1 MQFRRATEADRK
13 SIEALWAYCFEKPD
27 EPFFQWYFSRV
38 CQMDDVVVAEE
49 NQHIAAD
56 LHLRPYTLNLRGNS
70 MPVDYMVGVAT
81 HPAARGRGI
90 ASKLLK
96 NAFRISRSRG
106 KSAVI
111 LMPSD
116 ASFYMPLGCSFYV
129 QQWERSAAPEWLA
142 RIGEKP
148 EKAMTVSSPD
158 EWHILASVYEKFTE
172 KRNGFTQRD
181 EKTWRTFIEG
191 QLNEGYIAVTGDET
205 GPTGYLC
212 YGIDGRRLIANEM
225 AYVSDRGRRGLYAFM
240 AGHRGSID
248 RCTWYEPLDDCS
260 FYYWPN
266 GAEHTYIENRTFP
279 FMMARITDP
288 VGVIDGLP
296 CEKQIH
302 GEYSFQLVD
311 PVLSENNG
319 IYMVRA
325 EDEDG
330 EIHALQDDIFYKLR
344 LHIEDTS
351 GIDLGNHIPEPS
363 FCMNVNTLAE
373 LVFGT
378 SDFIELLKR
387 NQITWLTKDEAVK
400 EKISRFMMGILPE
413 KDNWIA
419 EWY

>member
-56 LHLRPYTLNLRGNS
+56 LHLRPYTLKLRGNS

-225 AYVSDRGRRGLYAFM
+225 AYASDRGRRGLYAFM

-325 EDEDG
+325 EDG

-378 SDFIELLKR
+378 SDFDELIKR

>member
-27 EPFFQWYFSRV
+27 EPFFQWYFSRA
-38 CQMDDVVVAEE
+38 CHMDDVVVAEE

-56 LHLRPYTLNLRGNS
+56 LHLRPYTLYLRGNS

-111 LMPSD
+111 LMPSE

-172 KRNGFTQRD
+172 RRNGFTQRD

-205 GPTGYLC
+205 GPIGYLC
-212 YGIDGRRLIANEM
+212 YGMDRRRLIANEM
-225 AYVSDRGRRGLYAFM
+225 AYSSDRGRRGLYAFM

-248 RCTWYEPLDDCS
+248 RCIWYEPLDDCS

-266 GAEHTYIENRTFP
+266 GAEHIYIENRTFP

-319 IYMVRA
+319 IYMIRA
-325 EDEDG
+325 EDG
-330 EIHALQDDIFYKLR
+330 AIPALQDDNFYKLR

-378 SDFIELLKR
+378 SDFNELLKR
-387 NQITWLTKDEAVK
+387 NQITWLTKNEAVK

>member
-27 EPFFQWYFSRV
+27 EPFFQWYFSRG

-96 NAFRISRSRG
+96 NSFRISRSRG

-172 KRNGFTQRD
+172 RRNGFTQRD

-325 EDEDG
+325 EEG

-378 SDFIELLKR
+378 SDFNELLKR
-387 NQITWLTKDEAVK
+387 NQIIWLTKDEAVK

>member
-27 EPFFQWYFSRV
+27 EPFFQWYFSRA
-38 CQMDDVVVAEE
+38 CHMDDVVVAEE

-56 LHLRPYTLNLRGNS
+56 LHLRPYTLYLRGNS

-111 LMPSD
+111 LMPSE

-172 KRNGFTQRD
+172 RRNGFTQRD

-205 GPTGYLC
+205 GPIGYLC
-212 YGIDGRRLIANEM
+212 YGMDGRRLIANEM
-225 AYVSDRGRRGLYAFM
+225 AYSSDRGRRGLYAFM

-248 RCTWYEPLDDCS
+248 RCIWYEPLDDCS

-266 GAEHTYIENRTFP
+266 GAEHIYIENRTFP

-319 IYMVRA
+319 IYMIRA
-325 EDEDG
+325 EDG
-330 EIHALQDDIFYKLR
+330 AIHALQDDIFYKLR

-351 GIDLGNHIPEPS
+351 GINLGNHIPEPS

-378 SDFIELLKR
+378 SDFNELLKR
-387 NQITWLTKDEAVK
+387 NHITWLTKDEAVK

>member
-172 KRNGFTQRD
+172 RRNGFTQRN

-325 EDEDG
+325 EEG

-378 SDFIELLKR
+378 SDFNELLKR

>member
-27 EPFFQWYFSRV
+27 EPFFQWYFSRG

-96 NAFRISRSRG
+96 NSFRISRSRG

-172 KRNGFTQRD
+172 RRNGFTQRD

-325 EDEDG
+325 EEG

-378 SDFIELLKR
+378 SDFNELLKR

>member
-1 MQFRRATEADRK
+1 
-13 SIEALWAYCFEKPD
+13 
-27 EPFFQWYFSRV
+27 
-38 CQMDDVVVAEE
+38 
-49 NQHIAAD
+49 
-56 LHLRPYTLNLRGNS
+56 
-70 MPVDYMVGVAT
+70 
-81 HPAARGRGI
+81 
-90 ASKLLK
+90 
-96 NAFRISRSRG
+96 
-106 KSAVI
+106 
-111 LMPSD
+111 MPSD

-129 QQWERSAAPEWLA
+129 QQWERSAAPEWLYDW
-142 RIGEKP
+142 EKP

-225 AYVSDRGRRGLYAFM
+225 AYVSDRGRRGFM
-240 AGHRGSID
+240 PSWPATGGSID

-260 FYYWPN
+260 FYHSPN

-296 CEKQIH
+296 YEKQIH

-325 EDEDG
+325 EDG

-351 GIDLGNHIPEPS
+351 GIDLGNHIPEPF

-378 SDFIELLKR
+378 SDFNELLKR
-387 NQITWLTKDEAVK
+387 NQITWLTKRRSGKRKDILFHDGYTS
-400 EKISRFMMGILPE
+400 EKR
-413 KDNWIA
+413 
-419 EWY
+419 

>member
-13 SIEALWAYCFEKPD
+13 SIEALWAYCFEKLD

-96 NAFRISRSRG
+96 NSFRISRSRG

-172 KRNGFTQRD
+172 RRNGFTQRD

-325 EDEDG
+325 EEG

-378 SDFIELLKR
+378 SDFNELLKR

>member
-205 GPTGYLC
+205 GPIGYLC
-212 YGIDGRRLIANEM
+212 YGIEGRRLIANEM
-225 AYVSDRGRRGLYAFM
+225 AYASDRGRRGLYAFM

-325 EDEDG
+325 EDG

-378 SDFIELLKR
+378 SDFNELLKR

>member
-56 LHLRPYTLNLRGNS
+56 LHLRPYILNLRGNS

-96 NAFRISRSRG
+96 NSLRISRSRG

-172 KRNGFTQRD
+172 RRNGFTQRD

-225 AYVSDRGRRGLYAFM
+225 AYVSDRGRRGLYAFV

-325 EDEDG
+325 EEG

-378 SDFIELLKR
+378 SDFNELLKR

>member
-142 RIGEKP
+142 RIGEKT

-325 EDEDG
+325 EDG

-378 SDFIELLKR
+378 SDFNELLKR

>member
-96 NAFRISRSRG
+96 NSFRISRSRG

-172 KRNGFTQRD
+172 RRNGFTQRD

-325 EDEDG
+325 EEG
-330 EIHALQDDIFYKLR
+330 EIYALQDDIFYKLR

-378 SDFIELLKR
+378 SDFNELLKR

>member
-96 NAFRISRSRG
+96 NSFRISRSRG

-172 KRNGFTQRD
+172 RRNGFTQRD

-191 QLNEGYIAVTGDET
+191 QLNEGYIAVTGDKT

-325 EDEDG
+325 EEG

-378 SDFIELLKR
+378 SDFNELLKR

>member
-27 EPFFQWYFSRV
+27 EPFFQWYFSQV

-225 AYVSDRGRRGLYAFM
+225 AYASDRGRRGLYAFM

-260 FYYWPN
+260 FYYWTN

-325 EDEDG
+325 EDG

-378 SDFIELLKR
+378 SDFDELIKR

>member
-158 EWHILASVYEKFTE
+158 EWHILASVYEKFTG

-191 QLNEGYIAVTGDET
+191 QLSEGYIAVTGDET

-325 EDEDG
+325 EDG

-378 SDFIELLKR
+378 SDFNELLKR

>member
-81 HPAARGRGI
+81 HPAARGREI

-172 KRNGFTQRD
+172 RRNGFTQRD

-325 EDEDG
+325 EDG

-378 SDFIELLKR
+378 SDFNELLKR

>member
-49 NQHIAAD
+49 NQNIAAD

-172 KRNGFTQRD
+172 RRNGFTQRD
-181 EKTWRTFIEG
+181 EKTWRTFVEG

-325 EDEDG
+325 EDG

-378 SDFIELLKR
+378 SDFNELLKR

>member
-13 SIEALWAYCFEKPD
+13 SIEVLWAYCFEKPD

-96 NAFRISRSRG
+96 NSFRISRSRG

-172 KRNGFTQRD
+172 RRNGFTQRD

-325 EDEDG
+325 EEG

-378 SDFIELLKR
+378 SDFNELLKR

>member
-142 RIGEKP
+142 RIGERP

-325 EDEDG
+325 EDG

-378 SDFIELLKR
+378 SDFNELLKR

>member
-96 NAFRISRSRG
+96 NSFRISRSRG

-172 KRNGFTQRD
+172 RRNGFTQRD

-205 GPTGYLC
+205 GLTGYLC

-325 EDEDG
+325 EEG

-378 SDFIELLKR
+378 SDFNELLKR

>member
-1 MQFRRATEADRK
+1 MQFRRATEADCK

-27 EPFFQWYFSRV
+27 EPFFQWYFSRA
-38 CQMDDVVVAEE
+38 CHMDDVVVAEE

-172 KRNGFTQRD
+172 RRNGFTQRD

-225 AYVSDRGRRGLYAFM
+225 AYASDRGRRGLYAFM

-325 EDEDG
+325 EDG

-378 SDFIELLKR
+378 SDFDELIKR

>member
-96 NAFRISRSRG
+96 NSFRISRTRG

-172 KRNGFTQRD
+172 RRNGFTQRD

-325 EDEDG
+325 EEG

-378 SDFIELLKR
+378 SDFNELLKR

>member
-49 NQHIAAD
+49 DQHIAAD

-172 KRNGFTQRD
+172 RRNGFTQRD

-225 AYVSDRGRRGLYAFM
+225 AYASDRGRRGLYAFM

-325 EDEDG
+325 EDG

-378 SDFIELLKR
+378 SDFNELLKR

>member
-205 GPTGYLC
+205 SPTGYLC

-325 EDEDG
+325 EDG

-378 SDFIELLKR
+378 SDFNELLKR

-413 KDNWIA
+413 KDNWIT

>member
-172 KRNGFTQRD
+172 RRNGFTQRD

-212 YGIDGRRLIANEM
+212 YGIDGRRFIANEM

-325 EDEDG
+325 EDG

-378 SDFIELLKR
+378 SDFNELLKR

-413 KDNWIA
+413 KDNWIT

>member
-172 KRNGFTQRD
+172 RRNGFTQRD

-225 AYVSDRGRRGLYAFM
+225 AYASDRGRRGLYAFM

-325 EDEDG
+325 EDG

-378 SDFIELLKR
+378 SDFNELLKR
-387 NQITWLTKDEAVK
+387 NQITWLTKDEAIK

>member
-96 NAFRISRSRG
+96 NSFRISRSRG

-172 KRNGFTQRD
+172 RRNGFTQRD

-191 QLNEGYIAVTGDET
+191 QLNEGHIAVTGDET

-325 EDEDG
+325 EEG

-378 SDFIELLKR
+378 SDFNELLKR

>member
-96 NAFRISRSRG
+96 NSFRISRSRG

-116 ASFYMPLGCSFYV
+116 ASFYMSLGCSFYV

-172 KRNGFTQRD
+172 RRNGFTQRD

-325 EDEDG
+325 EEG

-378 SDFIELLKR
+378 SDFNELLKR

>member
-172 KRNGFTQRD
+172 KRNGFTRRD

-325 EDEDG
+325 EDG

-378 SDFIELLKR
+378 SDFNELFKR

>member
-56 LHLRPYTLNLRGNS
+56 LHLRLYTLNLRGNS

-96 NAFRISRSRG
+96 NSFRISRSRG

-172 KRNGFTQRD
+172 RRNGFTQRD

-325 EDEDG
+325 EEG

-378 SDFIELLKR
+378 SDFNELLKR

>member
-56 LHLRPYTLNLRGNS
+56 LHLRPYTLILRGNS

-142 RIGEKP
+142 RIGEKS

-172 KRNGFTQRD
+172 RRNGFTQRD

-325 EDEDG
+325 EDG

-378 SDFIELLKR
+378 SDFNELLKR

-400 EKISRFMMGILPE
+400 EKIFRFMMGILPE

>member
-191 QLNEGYIAVTGDET
+191 QLNEGYIAVTGDEA

-325 EDEDG
+325 EDG

-378 SDFIELLKR
+378 SDFNELLKR

>member
-172 KRNGFTQRD
+172 RRNGFTQRD

-205 GPTGYLC
+205 GPIGYLC
-212 YGIDGRRLIANEM
+212 YGMDGRRLIANEM
-225 AYVSDRGRRGLYAFM
+225 AYSSDRGRRGLYAFM

-248 RCTWYEPLDDCS
+248 RCIWYEPLDDCS

-325 EDEDG
+325 EDG

-351 GIDLGNHIPEPS
+351 GINLGNHIPEPS

-378 SDFIELLKR
+378 SDFDELIKR
-387 NQITWLTKDEAVK
+387 NQITWLTKDEAIK

>member
-56 LHLRPYTLNLRGNS
+56 LHLRPYTLILRGNS

-172 KRNGFTQRD
+172 RRNGFTQRD

-212 YGIDGRRLIANEM
+212 YGVDGRRLIANEM

-325 EDEDG
+325 EDG

-378 SDFIELLKR
+378 SDFNELLKR

>member
-27 EPFFQWYFSRV
+27 EPFFQWYFSQV

-225 AYVSDRGRRGLYAFM
+225 AYASDRGRRGLYAFM

-325 EDEDG
+325 EDG

-378 SDFIELLKR
+378 SDFDELIKR
-387 NQITWLTKDEAVK
+387 NQITWLTKDEVVK

>member
-56 LHLRPYTLNLRGNS
+56 LHLRPYTLILRGNS

-172 KRNGFTQRD
+172 RRNGFTQRD

-325 EDEDG
+325 EDG

-378 SDFIELLKR
+378 SDFNELLKR

-400 EKISRFMMGILPE
+400 EKIFRFMMGILPE

>member
-56 LHLRPYTLNLRGNS
+56 LHLRSYTLNLRGNS

-96 NAFRISRSRG
+96 NSFRISRSRG

-172 KRNGFTQRD
+172 RRNGFTQRD

-325 EDEDG
+325 EEG

-378 SDFIELLKR
+378 SDFNELLKR

>member
-96 NAFRISRSRG
+96 NSFRISRSRG

-172 KRNGFTQRD
+172 RRNGFTQRD

-288 VGVIDGLP
+288 VGVVDGLP

-325 EDEDG
+325 EEG

-378 SDFIELLKR
+378 SDFNELLKR

>member
-27 EPFFQWYFSRV
+27 EPFFQWYFSRA
-38 CQMDDVVVAEE
+38 CHMDDVVVAEE

-129 QQWERSAAPEWLA
+129 QQWERSAAPDWLA

-172 KRNGFTQRD
+172 RRNGFTQRD

-225 AYVSDRGRRGLYAFM
+225 AYASDRGRRGLYAFM

-325 EDEDG
+325 EDG

-378 SDFIELLKR
+378 SDFNELLKR
-387 NQITWLTKDEAVK
+387 NQITWLTKDEAIK

>member
-172 KRNGFTQRD
+172 RRNGFTQRD
-181 EKTWRTFIEG
+181 ERTWRTFIEG

-225 AYVSDRGRRGLYAFM
+225 AYASDRGRRGLYAFM

-325 EDEDG
+325 EDG

-378 SDFIELLKR
+378 SDFNELLKR